1 MAGCNKD
8 IQVFVPKG
16 FDYKEITVKCGS
28 TSPTGNPYL
37 CDKCG
42 KENQDVDWRHEAE
55 MNGEAW
61 GPEDY

>member
-8 IQVFVPKG
+8 MQVCIPKG
-16 FDYKEITVKCGS
+16 FDYKEITVQCGS
-28 TSPTGNPYL
+28 TSPSGSPYL
-37 CDKCG
+37 CDKCE
-42 KENQDVDWRHEAE
+42 KQYADVDWRHEAE